1 MQKITVLCVGK
12 LKEKFYQEAAAEYAK
27 RLGRHCKLE
36 IIELPESR
44 LPEDPSAAEIQRA
57 LAAEAAAIRE
67 RLPRGGA
74 VIALCIEGKPCSS
87 VELSRRMQEL
97 VQKLKAH
104 GYCVYYLSNIPEDVL
119 DLLMNRD
126 MKGLFDGGVASCEV
140 HINKPDPR
148 IYKAL
153 LEKYHLKAQES
164 VFIDDRLDNV
174 QAAFRLGFAGIQMKE
189 SVGTLVRSLATCG
202 VALR

>member
-12 LKEKFYQEAAAEYAK
+12 LKERFYQEAAAEYVK

-97 VQKLKAH
+97 AVSGKSQLTFLIGGSVGLSEDLKRQADWR
-104 GYCVYYLSNIPEDVL
+104 LSMSPMTFPHHL
-119 DLLMNRD
+119 
-126 MKGLFDGGVASCEV
+126 A
-140 HINKPDPR
+140 R
-148 IYKAL
+148 IML
-153 LEKYHLKAQES
+153 LEQIYRAYQISAGTKYHK
-164 VFIDDRLDNV
+164 
-174 QAAFRLGFAGIQMKE
+174 
-189 SVGTLVRSLATCG
+189 
-202 VALR
+202 